1 MDLKNSY
8 KKIDWSDTPVYE
20 DKLNTNNNKLDISLE
35 EAEKT
40 AIDFLEHNNYNWISG
55 TQKVRW

>member
-1 MDLKNSY
+1 MIGSLECMNGFKNNSY

-35 EAEKT
+35 EAEKI
-40 AIDFLEHNNYNWISG
+40 AIDFLEHNNYN
-55 TQKVRW
+55 

>member
-1 MDLKNSY
+1 MNAVNNNY

-35 EAEKT
+35 EAK
-40 AIDFLEHNNYNWISG
+40 ILYSHFLNKDVLVNG
-55 TQKVRW
+55 TVK